1 MLMQQRLGQMVQAK
15 RHETVPP
22 AKESPKSV
30 APEETLKQPASS
42 STKTAA
48 PVKNPASAN
57 ATAPVALLAV
67 HAEDQSRARLSARND
82 ELHSQMAAMMADDDD
97 DDLEKDMADARGA
110 GGAEVGE
117 EYMAESDKE
126 LSSALGSRWNSAD
139 LESNANH
146 NSKALLEGI
155 GGKKAM
161 GALQGMVSGMMQ
173 FR

>member
-1 MLMQQRLGQMVQAK
+1 MTPRDKCPAQDLMLIQQRLGQLVPGKREEVQPSAKQSAETASSVQANN
-15 RHETVPP
+15 
-22 AKESPKSV
+22 
-30 APEETLKQPASS
+30 QAS
-42 STKTAA
+42 TNAA
-48 PVKNPASAN
+48 
-57 ATAPVALLAV
+57 APVALLAV

-97 DDLEKDMADARGA
+97 DDLEKYMSDARGA

-126 LSSALGSRWNSAD
+126 LSSALGSRWNSAE